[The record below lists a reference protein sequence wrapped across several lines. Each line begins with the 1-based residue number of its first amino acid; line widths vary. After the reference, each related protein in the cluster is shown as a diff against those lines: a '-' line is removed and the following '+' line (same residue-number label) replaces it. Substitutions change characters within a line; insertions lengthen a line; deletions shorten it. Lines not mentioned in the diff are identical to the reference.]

1 MQIKSSLDW
10 SNAHTQLRNRLSN
23 VPYNPDLVK
32 MLRNIGETVAQ
43 LSRLEVDARRTQK
56 YSYLEKQVDMINKSI
71 DHLEKLLLIA
81 ELMK

>member
-10 SNAHTQLRNRLSN
+10 SDAHTQLRNRLSN

-71 DHLEKLLLIA
+71 DHFEKLLLIA

>member
-10 SNAHTQLRNRLSN
+10 SDVHTQLRNRLSN

-32 MLRNIGETVAQ
+32 ILRNIGETVSQ

>member
-10 SNAHTQLRNRLSN
+10 SDAHTQLRNRLSN
-23 VPYNPDLVK
+23 LPYNPDLVK
-32 MLRNIGETVAQ
+32 MLHNIGETVSQ

-56 YSYLEKQVDMINKSI
+56 FSYLDKQIEVVNKAI
-71 DHLEKLLLIA
+71 DHFEKLLLIA

>member
-10 SNAHTQLRNRLSN
+10 SDVHTQLRNRLSN

-32 MLRNIGETVAQ
+32 ILRNIGETVSQ
-43 LSRLEVDARRTQK
+43 VSRLEVDARRTQK

>member
-10 SNAHTQLRNRLSN
+10 SDVHTQLRNRLSN

-32 MLRNIGETVAQ
+32 ILRNIGETVAQ

>member
-10 SNAHTQLRNRLSN
+10 SDVHTQLRNRLSN

-32 MLRNIGETVAQ
+32 ILRNIAESVAQ

-56 YSYLEKQVDMINKSI
+56 YSYLDKQLEVINKSI
-71 DHLEKLLLIA
+71 DHFEKLLLIA